1 MPVRARGT
9 LVVKAALDNRLS
21 VVPLQMARVL
31 MPRLLRGS
39 VQDGEAG
46 GAAFVRVGGVLGA
59 PWVEGAAGWRVERGG
74 DVAG

>member
-21 VVPLQMARVL
+21 VVAFQMARVF
-31 MPRLLRGS
+31 MPRLLRGG

-46 GAAFVRVGGVLGA
+46 GAAGVGVGGVLGA
-59 PWVEGAAGWRVERGG
+59 AGVEGAAGWGMAESRALV
-74 DVAG
+74 